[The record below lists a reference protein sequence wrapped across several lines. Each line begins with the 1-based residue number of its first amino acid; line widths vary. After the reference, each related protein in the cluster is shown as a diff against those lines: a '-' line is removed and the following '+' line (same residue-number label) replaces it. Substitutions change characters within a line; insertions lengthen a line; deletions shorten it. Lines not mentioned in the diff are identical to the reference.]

1 MGGFNFCVYYI
12 LGGIDMEHTLEALG
26 EWLVDFVH
34 QFGYLGIFIM
44 SFLEST
50 FIPIPGEVTMVP
62 AGVLVQQGHMNFFI
76 VVALATLGA
85 LGGSLANYYIA
96 YYLGRRFFY
105 AYGKYF
111 FFTREKIDKLDKF
124 FSKHGDISTFTGRLI
139 PGLRHFIAFPAGL
152 AHMDM
157 KKFCIYTTLGSGIWM
172 TILTSVGYLIGDNK
186 EMVHHYLP
194 YISGIVVLLVVVG
207 VIFYISRLGKKIAGG
222 EGSES
227 N

>member
-1 MGGFNFCVYYI
+1 
-12 LGGIDMEHTLEALG
+12 
-26 EWLVDFVH
+26 
-34 QFGYLGIFIM
+34 
-44 SFLEST
+44 
-50 FIPIPGEVTMVP
+50 
-62 AGVLVQQGHMNFFI
+62 MNFFI

-172 TILTSVGYLIGDNK
+172 TILTSVG
-186 EMVHHYLP
+186 
-194 YISGIVVLLVVVG
+194 
-207 VIFYISRLGKKIAGG
+207 
-222 EGSES
+222 
-227 N
+227 